1 MARMKLVARRG
12 RTWGGE
18 PWVDFLVEVDG
29 RRYRCG
35 GGWLGDG
42 REVVEFFDPTKFARS
57 TAEGLETL
65 RLLAARGILAK
76 LGRALPAGD
85 EPADQWSSDADR
97 WYAAYDRAANAAQK
111 WAARRL
117 RFRF

>member
-12 RTWGGE
+12 RTWGGT
-18 PWVDFLVEVDG
+18 PWVDFVIEVDG
-29 RRYRCG
+29 RSYRCG

-42 REVVEFFDPTKFARS
+42 REIAEFYEPTKFAS
-57 TAEGLETL
+57 TTRDGLATL
-65 RLLAARGILAK
+65 RLLCARGVLRA
-76 LGRALPAGD
+76 ALPQGD
-85 EPADQWSSDADR
+85 EPADQWSSEADL
-97 WYAAYDRAANAAQK
+97 WYAAYDRAAKAAQK